1 MVGTVI
7 GEHSAC
13 SSKQDPDSR
22 LFVPVSGGY
31 VRPPEG
37 MFSFGFVRFWLVF
50 FVCSLDT
57 VILSIYHL
65 IMFLNRPLFI
75 IADSVLLLLPFVHC
89 TYISSSLLIYSVFFS
104 TFNYFFFFFF
114 HHHTL
119 SVILTSRNLAS
130 RLQNFLLTLVRVL
143 YFLFMGLHLPG
154 LICDPFCSHTIH
166 LSLPS
171 IPLFS
176 VAPVVETTSILKQKL
191 QSMAVIIMKIFLH
204 VSFLCVL

>member
-1 MVGTVI
+1 M
-7 GEHSAC
+7 
-13 SSKQDPDSR
+13 
-22 LFVPVSGGY
+22 
-31 VRPPEG
+31 
-37 MFSFGFVRFWLVF
+37 F

>member
-1 MVGTVI
+1 M
-7 GEHSAC
+7 
-13 SSKQDPDSR
+13 
-22 LFVPVSGGY
+22 
-31 VRPPEG
+31 
-37 MFSFGFVRFWLVF
+37 F

-65 IMFLNRPLFI
+65 ITFLNRPLFI
-75 IADSVLLLLPFVHC
+75 IADSVLLLPFVHC
-89 TYISSSLLIYSVFFS
+89 LYISSSLLIYSVFVFFS
-104 TFNYFFFFFF
+104 TFNYFFFFFSF
-114 HHHTL
+114 HYQTL
-119 SVILTSRNLAS
+119 SVILTSRNLVS
-130 RLQNFLLTLVRVL
+130 HLQNFLLTLVRVL

-191 QSMAVIIMKIFLH
+191 QAMAVIIMKIFLH

>member
-89 TYISSSLLIYSVFFS
+89 TYISSSLLIYSGFFS
-104 TFNYFFFFFF
+104 TFNYFFFFFSPP
-114 HHHTL
+114 HTL
-119 SVILTSRNLAS
+119 CDFDKQKPCFTFAKFSLDISQSLIFSLHGTAPARANLWP
-130 RLQNFLLTLVRVL
+130 FLLS
-143 YFLFMGLHLPG
+143 YHP
-154 LICDPFCSHTIH
+154 P
-166 LSLPS
+166 
-171 IPLFS
+171 
-176 VAPVVETTSILKQKL
+176 
-191 QSMAVIIMKIFLH
+191 
-204 VSFLCVL
+204 